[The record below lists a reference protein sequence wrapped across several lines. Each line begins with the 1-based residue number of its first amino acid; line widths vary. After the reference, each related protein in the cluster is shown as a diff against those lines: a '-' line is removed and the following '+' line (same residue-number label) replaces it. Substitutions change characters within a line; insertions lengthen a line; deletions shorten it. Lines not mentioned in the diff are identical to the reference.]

1 MMKERRTLSVRRW
14 RQSFGFALRGL
25 QLLLR
30 TQPNARLHLL
40 ATGVVLALG
49 AWSLRSPREWAIVL
63 LATGFVW
70 VAETFNTALEFLTD
84 LVSPEWRPLA
94 AQVKDLAA
102 AAVLL
107 SAGTALTV
115 GVLIFGAAL
124 GVLE

>member
-1 MMKERRTLSVRRW
+1 MKERRTLSVRRW
-14 RQSFGFALRGL
+14 WQSFGFAVRGL

-40 ATGVVLALG
+40 ATGAVLALS
-49 AWSLRSPREWAIVL
+49 AFSLRSPRDWALVL

-70 VAETFNTALEFLTD
+70 VAESFNTALEFLTD

-94 AQVKDLAA
+94 GQVKDLAA

-107 SAGTALTV
+107 AAATALAV
-115 GVLIFGAAL
+115 GILIFGTAL
-124 GVLE
+124 GVLK

>member
-1 MMKERRTLSVRRW
+1 MKERRTLSVRRW
-14 RQSFGFALRGL
+14 WQSFGFAVRGL

-40 ATGVVLALG
+40 ATVAVLVLG
-49 AWSLRSPREWAIVL
+49 AFSLRSPRDWALVL
-63 LATGFVW
+63 LATGLVW

-94 AQVKDLAA
+94 GQVKDLAA

-107 SAGTALTV
+107 AAATALTV

-124 GVLE
+124 GVLQ

>member
-1 MMKERRTLSVRRW
+1 MKERRTLSVRRW
-14 RQSFGFALRGL
+14 WQSFGFAVRGL

-40 ATGVVLALG
+40 ATGAVLALS
-49 AWSLRSPREWAIVL
+49 AFSLRSPRDWALVL

-94 AQVKDLAA
+94 GQVKDLAA

-107 SAGTALTV
+107 AAATALAV
-115 GVLIFGAAL
+115 GILIFGTAL

>member
-1 MMKERRTLSVRRW
+1 MKERRTLSVRRW
-14 RQSFGFALRGL
+14 WQSFGFAVRGL

-40 ATGVVLALG
+40 ATGAVLALS
-49 AWSLRSPREWAIVL
+49 AFSLRSPRDWALVL

-94 AQVKDLAA
+94 GQVKDLAA

-107 SAGTALTV
+107 AAATALAV
-115 GVLIFGAAL
+115 GILIFGTAL
-124 GVLE
+124 GVLK

>member
-1 MMKERRTLSVRRW
+1 MKERRTLSVRRW
-14 RQSFGFALRGL
+14 WQSFGFAVRGL

-40 ATGVVLALG
+40 ATVAVLVLG
-49 AWSLRSPREWAIVL
+49 AFSLRSPRDWALVL
-63 LATGFVW
+63 LATGLVW
-70 VAETFNTALEFLTD
+70 VAESFNTALEFLTD

-94 AQVKDLAA
+94 GQVKDLAA

-107 SAGTALTV
+107 AAATALTV

-124 GVLE
+124 GVLQ